1 MGESVVFATMG
12 ESVTGSVM
20 GESVTT
26 MGEDVVVSGVG
37 AVGAVVG
44 SAMTS
49 LVNDEKQTSPTRTA
63 SSLPPIIIDV
73 VRRDD

>member
-1 MGESVVFATMG
+1 MGESVTGSVMG
-12 ESVTGSVM
+12 EFVTGSVM

-37 AVGAVVG
+37 AVVG

-49 LVNDEKQTSPTRTA
+49 LVNEEQQTSPTRTA